1 MTNKFVICLI
11 IFILCGASVFAQNP
25 GPYDWWYTLE
35 RGKTLFRQGD
45 YSSALLAFEDA
56 RRQRQTMYNRMERDF
71 IDLLSLREVRRLND
85 SLDWVERYIQE
96 RHYSGAADALNEL
109 YYRVPRDR
117 FNNSAAAALTA
128 LGSLKDYPE
137 AEYWIGETYLI
148 EGELDLAQKQFQK
161 TLDMRSLLENPGFE
175 TELRYKIAAIRRVRQ
190 DYREMERVLLA
201 ILDADRL
208 WIGSG
213 GDGDGNANSNE
224 SEETTHRQ
232 VFERQAM
239 TRTLETSGIDR
250 FLTMYRYSN
259 VESLD
264 AHRLLG
270 FYYYNTGRHSRAQE
284 HLMFAFLIQNTI
296 IIDEV
301 SRRQFDY
308 SFNALAPATQKDD
321 KTPLE
326 KLADEINQNRL
337 LVEYAEK
344 TEYYKTAYYLGASLY
359 ATGKAASAR
368 GIWNFLATQTATGEW
383 QSRSLAQLKTP
394 HVERVLE
401 SL

>member
-1 MTNKFVICLI
+1 
-11 IFILCGASVFAQNP
+11 
-25 GPYDWWYTLE
+25 
-35 RGKTLFRQGD
+35 
-45 YSSALLAFEDA
+45 
-56 RRQRQTMYNRMERDF
+56 
-71 IDLLSLREVRRLND
+71 
-85 SLDWVERYIQE
+85 
-96 RHYSGAADALNEL
+96 
-109 YYRVPRDR
+109 
-117 FNNSAAAALTA
+117 

-148 EGELDLAQKQFQK
+148 EGELDLAQRQFQK
-161 TLDMRSLLENPGFE
+161 TLAMRSLLENPGFE

-201 ILDADRL
+201 ILDTDRL

-224 SEETTHRQ
+224 SGETTHRQ

-239 TRTLETSGIDR
+239 THTLETSGIDR

-308 SFNALAPATQKDD
+308 SFNGLAPVAQKDG

-326 KLADEINQNRL
+326 RLSDEINKNRL
-337 LVEYAEK
+337 LTEYAEK

-359 ATGKAASAR
+359 ANGKAASAR
-368 GIWNFLATQTATGEW
+368 SIWNFLATQTATGEW
-383 QSRSLAQLKTP
+383 QARSLAQLKTP
-394 HVERVLE
+394 HVERVME